1 MLSFLCWAR
10 PYDLCRYCHRSIKPF
25 RDVGIDENLNP
36 LATFP
41 NAQTETAYRKK
52 NVNPRRNMSSTIDYQ
67 ELEVLAR
74 KGRWL
79 AISTVAG
86 SGAGH
91 VGGPFSAMDIM
102 VALYFRVMKI
112 RPEEPKWPER
122 DRFILSKGHS
132 SIGQYVVMALRGFL
146 PIEELKTFDKGGS
159 RLQGHPDVT
168 RLPGL
173 ETSTGSL
180 GQGLS
185 VGLGMA
191 LGARMRGQKFQT
203 FVMIGD
209 GELQE
214 GMIWEALHVAPRYKL
229 GNLTAIL
236 DWNGLQQF
244 GWVLAINEQHR
255 GDRRDPWSG
264 IDLRGIFEKL
274 GWRCLE
280 IDGHDFSQIVPALES
295 AKASGDSDQPTMII
309 AHTIKGKGVHFTEGK
324 HEWHS
329 KVATKEELQI
339 VAAELDI
346 VEAGL

>member
-1 MLSFLCWAR
+1 
-10 PYDLCRYCHRSIKPF
+10 
-25 RDVGIDENLNP
+25 
-36 LATFP
+36 
-41 NAQTETAYRKK
+41 
-52 NVNPRRNMSSTIDYQ
+52 MSNQIDYH
-67 ELEVLAR
+67 ELEALAQR
-74 KGRWL
+74 GRWL

-91 VGGPFSAMDIM
+91 VGGPFSAMDMLI
-102 VALYFRVMKI
+102 ALYFRVMNI
-112 RPEEPKWPER
+112 RSEEPRWTER

-146 PIEELKTFDKGGS
+146 PLEELKTFDKGGS

-173 ETSTGSL
+173 DTSTGSL

-185 VGLGMA
+185 VGLGFA
-191 LGARMRGQKFQT
+191 LGARMRGQKFHT
-203 FVMIGD
+203 FVMLGD

-214 GMIWEALHVAPRYKL
+214 GMVWEALHIAPRYKL

-280 IDGHDFSQIVPALES
+280 IDGHDFSQIVPALEN

-329 KVATKEELQI
+329 KIATKEELRI
-339 VAAELDI
+339 VAAELGI
-346 VEAGL
+346 VEAGI

>member
-1 MLSFLCWAR
+1 
-10 PYDLCRYCHRSIKPF
+10 
-25 RDVGIDENLNP
+25 
-36 LATFP
+36 
-41 NAQTETAYRKK
+41 
-52 NVNPRRNMSSTIDYQ
+52 MSNKIDYH
-67 ELEVLAR
+67 ELEALAQR
-74 KGRWL
+74 GRWL

-91 VGGPFSAMDIM
+91 VGGPFSAMDM
-102 VALYFRVMKI
+102 LVALYFRVMNI
-112 RPEEPKWPER
+112 RSEEPRWTER

-132 SIGQYVVMALRGFL
+132 SIGQYAVMALRGFL
-146 PIEELKTFDKGGS
+146 PLAELKTFDKGGS

-173 ETSTGSL
+173 DTSTGSL

-185 VGLGMA
+185 VGLGFA
-191 LGARMRGQKFQT
+191 LGARMRGKKFHT
-203 FVMIGD
+203 FVMLGD

-214 GMIWEALHVAPRYKL
+214 GMVWEALHIAPRYKL

-280 IDGHDFSQIVPALES
+280 IDGHDFSQIVPALEN

-309 AHTIKGKGVHFTEGK
+309 AHTIKGKGVSFMQDDNN
-324 HEWHS
+324 WHYRIP
-329 KVATKEELQI
+329 KPEE
-339 VAAELDI
+339 VAAAKKEL
-346 VEAGL
+346 GLA

>member
-1 MLSFLCWAR
+1 
-10 PYDLCRYCHRSIKPF
+10 
-25 RDVGIDENLNP
+25 
-36 LATFP
+36 
-41 NAQTETAYRKK
+41 
-52 NVNPRRNMSSTIDYQ
+52 MSNKIDYH
-67 ELEVLAR
+67 ELEGLAQR
-74 KGRWL
+74 GRWL

-91 VGGPFSAMDIM
+91 VGGPFSAMDMLI
-102 VALYFRVMKI
+102 ALYFRVMNI
-112 RPEEPKWPER
+112 RPEEPRWTER

-146 PIEELKTFDKGGS
+146 PLEELKTFDKGGS

-173 ETSTGSL
+173 DTSTGSL

-185 VGLGMA
+185 VGLGFA

-214 GMIWEALHVAPRYKL
+214 GMIWEALHIAPRYKL

-255 GDRRDPWSG
+255 GDRRDPWTG

-274 GWRCLE
+274 GWRCIE
-280 IDGHDFSQIVPALES
+280 INGHDFPAIRRALEE
-295 AKASGDSDQPTMII
+295 AQATKGKPTCIV
-309 AHTIKGKGVHFTEGK
+309 AHTVKGKGVSFMENNPKFHGTAPTPAE
-324 HEWHS
+324 
-329 KVATKEELQI
+329 VQLALQELQ
-339 VAAELDI
+339 
-346 VEAGL
+346 

>member
-1 MLSFLCWAR
+1 
-10 PYDLCRYCHRSIKPF
+10 
-25 RDVGIDENLNP
+25 
-36 LATFP
+36 
-41 NAQTETAYRKK
+41 
-52 NVNPRRNMSSTIDYQ
+52 MSNKIDYH
-67 ELEVLAR
+67 ELEALAQR
-74 KGRWL
+74 GRWL

-91 VGGPFSAMDIM
+91 VGGPFSAMDMLI
-102 VALYFRVMKI
+102 ALYFRVMNI
-112 RPEEPKWPER
+112 RPEEPRWTGR

-146 PIEELKTFDKGGS
+146 PLEELKTFDKGGS

-173 ETSTGSL
+173 DTSTGSL

-185 VGLGMA
+185 VGLGFA
-191 LGARMRGQKFQT
+191 LGARMRGQKFHS
-203 FVMIGD
+203 FVMLGD

-214 GMIWEALHVAPRYKL
+214 GMVWEALHIAPRYKL

-280 IDGHDFSQIVPALES
+280 IDGHDFSQIVPALEN
-295 AKASGDSDQPTMII
+295 AKASGYSDQPTMII

-329 KVATKEELQI
+329 KIATKEELKI
-339 VAAELDI
+339 VAAELGI
-346 VEAGL
+346 VEAGV

>member
-1 MLSFLCWAR
+1 
-10 PYDLCRYCHRSIKPF
+10 
-25 RDVGIDENLNP
+25 
-36 LATFP
+36 
-41 NAQTETAYRKK
+41 
-52 NVNPRRNMSSTIDYQ
+52 MSSQTDYQ
-67 ELEVLAR
+67 ELEGLAR

-79 AISTVAG
+79 AISTVAR

-102 VALYFRVMKI
+102 IALYFRVMKI
-112 RPEEPKWPER
+112 RPEEPSWSER

-132 SIGQYVVMALRGFL
+132 SIGQYVVMALRGYL

-168 RLPGL
+168 KLPGL

-185 VGLGMA
+185 VGLGFA
-191 LGARMRGQKFQT
+191 LGARMRGHKFHT

-244 GWVLAINEQHR
+244 GWSLSPGEKHR

-264 IDLRGIFEKL
+264 IDLKTIFEKL
-274 GWRCLE
+274 GWRVLE
-280 IDGHDFSQIVPALES
+280 IDGHDYAQIVPALES
-295 AKASGDSDQPTMII
+295 AKNFGESDQPTMIV
-309 AHTIKGKGVHFTEGK
+309 AHTIKGKGVQITEGK
-324 HEWHS
+324 YEWHS
-329 KVATKEELQI
+329 KVATKGELSV
-339 VAAELDI
+339 VAAELGI
-346 VEAGL
+346 EEVVA

>member
-1 MLSFLCWAR
+1 M
-10 PYDLCRYCHRSIKPF
+10 
-25 RDVGIDENLNP
+25 N
-36 LATFP
+36 
-41 NAQTETAYRKK
+41 
-52 NVNPRRNMSSTIDYQ
+52 STTDYQ
-67 ELEVLAR
+67 ELEALAR

-102 VALYFRVMKI
+102 VALYFRVMKV

-122 DRFILSKGHS
+122 DRFILSKGQA
-132 SIGQYVVMALRGFL
+132 SIGQSAGMALRGFL
-146 PIEELKTFDKGGS
+146 PIAELKTFDKGGS

-168 RLPGL
+168 KLPGL

-185 VGLGMA
+185 VGLGIA
-191 LGARMRGQKFQT
+191 LGARMRRQKFQT

-244 GWVLAINEQHR
+244 GWVLAVNEQHR

-264 IDLRGIFEKL
+264 IDLRGVFEKL

-280 IDGHDFSQIVPALES
+280 INGHDFSQIVPALES

-329 KVATKEELQI
+329 KVATKEELKI
-339 VAAELDI
+339 VAAQLGI
-346 VEAGL
+346 VEAGV

>member
-1 MLSFLCWAR
+1 
-10 PYDLCRYCHRSIKPF
+10 
-25 RDVGIDENLNP
+25 
-36 LATFP
+36 
-41 NAQTETAYRKK
+41 
-52 NVNPRRNMSSTIDYQ
+52 MSNKIDYH
-67 ELEVLAR
+67 ELEALAQR
-74 KGRWL
+74 GRWL

-91 VGGPFSAMDIM
+91 VGGPFSAMDMLI
-102 VALYFRVMKI
+102 ALYFRVMNI
-112 RPEEPKWPER
+112 RPEEPRWTER

-146 PIEELKTFDKGGS
+146 PLEELKTFDKGGS

-173 ETSTGSL
+173 DTSTGSL

-185 VGLGMA
+185 VGLGFG
-191 LGARMRGQKFQT
+191 LGARMRGQKFHT
-203 FVMIGD
+203 FVMLGD

-214 GMIWEALHVAPRYKL
+214 GMVWEALHIAPRYKL

-280 IDGHDFSQIVPALES
+280 IDGHDFSQIVPALEN
-295 AKASGDSDQPTMII
+295 AKASGDSDHPTMII

-329 KVATKEELQI
+329 KIATKEELKI
-339 VAAELDI
+339 VAAELGI
-346 VEAGL
+346 VEAGV

>member
-1 MLSFLCWAR
+1 
-10 PYDLCRYCHRSIKPF
+10 
-25 RDVGIDENLNP
+25 
-36 LATFP
+36 
-41 NAQTETAYRKK
+41 
-52 NVNPRRNMSSTIDYQ
+52 MSTKTDYQ
-67 ELEVLAR
+67 ELEALAR
-74 KGRWL
+74 RWRWL
-79 AISTVAG
+79 AISTVAK

-91 VGGPFSAMDIM
+91 VGGPFSAMDMLI
-102 VALYFRVMKI
+102 ALYFRVMNIK
-112 RPEEPKWPER
+112 PEEPRWPDR
-122 DRFILSKGHS
+122 DRFVLSKGHS

-168 RLPGL
+168 KLPGL

-185 VGLGMA
+185 VGLGFA
-191 LGARMRGQKFQT
+191 LGARMRGHKFHT

-244 GWVLAINEQHR
+244 GWLLSPGEKHR

-264 IDLRGIFEKL
+264 IDLKTIFEKL
-274 GWRCLE
+274 GWRVLE
-280 IDGHDFSQIVPALES
+280 IDGHAYAQIVPGLEA
-295 AKASGDSDQPTMII
+295 AKGFGA
-309 AHTIKGKGVHFTEGK
+309 
-324 HEWHS
+324 
-329 KVATKEELQI
+329 
-339 VAAELDI
+339 
-346 VEAGL
+346 

>member
-1 MLSFLCWAR
+1 
-10 PYDLCRYCHRSIKPF
+10 
-25 RDVGIDENLNP
+25 
-36 LATFP
+36 
-41 NAQTETAYRKK
+41 
-52 NVNPRRNMSSTIDYQ
+52 
-67 ELEVLAR
+67 
-74 KGRWL
+74 
-79 AISTVAG
+79 
-86 SGAGH
+86 
-91 VGGPFSAMDIM
+91 
-102 VALYFRVMKI
+102 
-112 RPEEPKWPER
+112 
-122 DRFILSKGHS
+122 
-132 SIGQYVVMALRGFL
+132 MALRGFL
-146 PIEELKTFDKGGS
+146 PLEELKTFDKGGS

-173 ETSTGSL
+173 DTSTGSL

-185 VGLGMA
+185 VGLGFA
-191 LGARMRGQKFQT
+191 LGARMRGQKFHT
-203 FVMIGD
+203 FVMLGD

-214 GMIWEALHVAPRYKL
+214 GMVWEALHIAPRYKL

-280 IDGHDFSQIVPALES
+280 IDGHDFSQIVPALKN

-329 KVATKEELQI
+329 KVATKEELKI
-339 VAAELDI
+339 VAAELGI
-346 VEAGL
+346 VEAGV

>member
-1 MLSFLCWAR
+1 M
-10 PYDLCRYCHRSIKPF
+10 
-25 RDVGIDENLNP
+25 N
-36 LATFP
+36 
-41 NAQTETAYRKK
+41 
-52 NVNPRRNMSSTIDYQ
+52 SSTDYQ
-67 ELEVLAR
+67 ELKELAR

-91 VGGPFSAMDIM
+91 VGGPFSAMDIL

-132 SIGQYVVMALRGFL
+132 SIGQYAVMALRGFL
-146 PIEELKTFDKGGS
+146 AIDELKTFDKGGS

-185 VGLGMA
+185 VGLGIA

-214 GMIWEALHVAPRYKL
+214 GMIWEALHIAPRYKL

-244 GWVLAINEQHR
+244 GWVLAINEHHR

-264 IDLRGIFEKL
+264 VDLRGIFEKL
-274 GWRCLE
+274 GWRCME
-280 IDGHDFSQIVPALES
+280 INGHDYAQIVPALES

-309 AHTIKGKGVHFTEGK
+309 AHTVKGKGVHFTEGK

-329 KVATKEELQI
+329 KVATKEELKI
-339 VAAELDI
+339 VAEELGIAE
-346 VEAGL
+346 VQV

>member
-1 MLSFLCWAR
+1 MTSDA
-10 PYDLCRYCHRSIKPF
+10 
-25 RDVGIDENLNP
+25 
-36 LATFP
+36 
-41 NAQTETAYRKK
+41 
-52 NVNPRRNMSSTIDYQ
+52 DYK
-67 ELEVLAR
+67 ELEDLAR

-91 VGGPFSAMDIM
+91 VGGPFSAMDIL

-112 RPEEPKWPER
+112 NPKEPRMPDR

-132 SIGQYVVMALRGFL
+132 SIGQYVVMALRGYL
-146 PIEELKTFDKGGS
+146 PIEELKTCDKGGS

-168 RLPGL
+168 KLPGL

-185 VGLGMA
+185 VGLGFA
-191 LGARMRGQKFQT
+191 LGARMRGHKFHT

-214 GMIWEALHVAPRYKL
+214 GMIWEALHVAPRSKL

-244 GWVLAINEQHR
+244 GWLLSPGEKHR

-264 IDLRGIFEKL
+264 IDLKTIFEKL
-274 GWRCLE
+274 GWRVLE
-280 IDGHDFSQIVPALES
+280 IDGHDFAQIVPALES
-295 AKASGDSDQPTMII
+295 AKNFGESDQPTMIV
-309 AHTIKGKGVHFTEGK
+309 AHTIKGKGVQVTEGK
-324 HEWHS
+324 YEWHS
-329 KVATKEELQI
+329 KVATK
-339 VAAELDI
+339 
-346 VEAGL
+346 G

>member
-1 MLSFLCWAR
+1 MYLEEL
-10 PYDLCRYCHRSIKPF
+10 
-25 RDVGIDENLNP
+25 
-36 LATFP
+36 LA
-41 NAQTETAYRKK
+41 EED
-52 NVNPRRNMSSTIDYQ
+52 NMSNRTDDYQ
-67 ELEVLAR
+67 ELEALAR

-112 RPEEPKWPER
+112 KPEEPKWPER

-132 SIGQYVVMALRGFL
+132 SIGQYAVMALRGFL

-185 VGLGMA
+185 VGLGIA

-214 GMIWEALHVAPRYKL
+214 GMIWEALHIAPRYKL
-229 GNLTAIL
+229 GNLTAVL

-244 GWVLAINEQHR
+244 GWVLAINEPHR

-274 GWRCLE
+274 GWRCIE

-295 AKASGDSDQPTMII
+295 VKASGNSDQPTMII
-309 AHTIKGKGVHFTEGK
+309 AHTVKGRGVHFTEGK

-329 KVATKEELQI
+329 KVATKDELKIVAEELGI
-339 VAAELDI
+339 AE
-346 VEAGL
+346 ARG

>member
-1 MLSFLCWAR
+1 MSR
-10 PYDLCRYCHRSIKPF
+10 ETDYKDL
-25 RDVGIDENLNP
+25 E
-36 LATFP
+36 
-41 NAQTETAYRKK
+41 
-52 NVNPRRNMSSTIDYQ
+52 M
-67 ELEVLAR
+67 LAR

-91 VGGPFSAMDIM
+91 VGGPFSAMDIL

-112 RPEEPKWPER
+112 DPKEPRMPAR

-132 SIGQYVVMALRGFL
+132 SIGQYSVMALRGFL
-146 PIEELKTFDKGGS
+146 PVEELKTFDKGGS

-185 VGLGMA
+185 VGLGIA
-191 LGARMRGQKFQT
+191 LGARLRGEKFQT

-214 GMIWEALHVAPRYKL
+214 GMIWEALHIAPRYRL

-244 GWVLAINEQHR
+244 GWVLAINEEHR
-255 GDRRDPWSG
+255 GDRRDPWTG

-274 GWRCLE
+274 GWRCIE
-280 IDGHDFSQIVPALES
+280 IDGHDFAQIVPALEA
-295 AKASGDSDQPTMII
+295 AKASGESDQPTMII

-329 KVATKEELQI
+329 KVATKDELRVVAKELGIEEAI
-339 VAAELDI
+339 A
-346 VEAGL
+346 